1 MIRLLMSTAP
11 ASLPLHNF
19 VRPQWDRID
28 VVLLDMDGT
37 LLDLQF
43 DNYFWLQLVPQRY
56 ALRHS
61 LTLDAARAQLT
72 PRFLARQGT
81 LDWYCTDYWSR
92 ELGLDIAGLKHEI
105 REQVQFLPGAERFLA
120 TLREHGRQ
128 HEQHGRRRAL
138 RTVLVT
144 NAHRDSLGIKAQQT
158 NLTRYFDAVVSSHQ
172 YGFPKETAQFWRKA
186 QDELDFDPA
195 RTLFVDD
202 SLAVLRAARQHGI
215 AQIFAISKPDSA
227 QDRRQIAEFPAVAA
241 IADLLPVDLPV
252 EAAGP

>member
-1 MIRLLMSTAP
+1 MSSAP
-11 ASLPLHNF
+11 ASLPLPDCRA
-19 VRPQWDRID
+19 RPRWDHVD

-56 ALRHS
+56 ALRRQ
-61 LTLDAARAQLT
+61 LTLDAARAELT
-72 PRFLARQGT
+72 PRFIARQGT

-92 ELGLDIAGLKHEI
+92 ELDLDIAGLKREI
-105 REQVQFLPGAERFLA
+105 RERVRFLPGAEAFLVA
-120 TLREHGRQ
+120 LRQHGRQ
-128 HEQHGRRRAL
+128 CGM

-144 NAHRDSLGIKAQQT
+144 NAHRDSLDIKAQQT

-172 YGFPKETAQFWRKA
+172 YGFPKESARFWRKA
-186 QDELDFDPA
+186 QDELGFDPA

-215 AQIFAISKPDSA
+215 AQIFAISKPDTT
-227 QDRRQIAEFPAVAA
+227 QDQRQIAEFPGVPA
-241 IADLLPVDLPV
+241 IAELLPIDSLPR
-252 EAAGP
+252 E